1 MGSGIFSIGVSALQV
16 AQLNLSTTSH
26 NIANAST
33 EGYTRQRTVQ
43 ASNIAVLTGAG
54 YVGSGAHVSTI
65 ERVYSATISNQVN
78 SAQTKVSALDAYS
91 TEISSLDSL
100 LSDVNTGVSSALTS
114 FFGSVSSVASDPTSL
129 TTRQTFISAA
139 RTLASRFQNANE
151 QINQQYRNINT
162 EIEGYVSE
170 INSYSTQIATLNQ
183 KIIDASAVTGQ
194 QPNDLLDQRDQLVAS
209 LNQLVGVKTTT
220 NTNGSYNVYF
230 GNGQPLVTST
240 TVSTLTAT
248 ASSEDPSRVAVGVQT
263 ATGAVELPESVIS
276 GGSLGG
282 VLSYRSE
289 TLDSAAAQLGNIAAS
304 VALTVNAQQALGQD
318 LLGNVSGDSGF
329 ASTLFSISV
338 PKVVANSNN
347 PTGAATISASF
358 STPSYN
364 SSSGTFYT
372 NLTNSNY
379 RVQYDGTNLKM
390 TRLSDGTSWSVDW
403 TTSGATTDADLVTA
417 LNAKVTASTQGSQGF
432 AVSVSGTLT
441 AGSSYLIEPTGGV
454 ADSITVN
461 STVAA
466 DVRLV
471 AAAAPVKT
479 TAGLTT
485 SPTGLTTSP
494 NSGSATVT
502 PGGVVSGYDRS
513 SLPVTLKYDKTTGKL
528 NLLGPTGATVSLPV
542 TITKNGVSTGPTTMS
557 SIPYDSG
564 TTISFNGIS
573 FQIAGTPADGDTF
586 TVAKNTGGVSDSRNI
601 TLIGNLQTGKTMSGN
616 SASYATV
623 YSQLVSDVGNKAGE
637 TDTLLTAQK
646 TVLSD
651 AQSSRDST
659 SGVNLDEEAADL
671 IKYQQ
676 AYQAAAKVLQIA
688 STLFNSILSIGS

>member
-16 AQLNLSTTSH
+16 AQLNLATTSH

-33 EGYTRQRTVQ
+33 DGYTRQRAIQ

-65 ERVYSATISNQVN
+65 DRVYSATIANQVN
-78 SAQTKVSALDAYS
+78 SAQTKVSSLDAYS

-100 LSDVNTGVSSALTS
+100 LSDANTGVSSALTS
-114 FFGSVSSVASDPTSL
+114 FFSSVSSVASDPTSL
-129 TTRQTFISAA
+129 TTRQTFLSAA
-139 RTLASRFQNANE
+139 RTLASRFQSTNE
-151 QINQQYRNINT
+151 QINQQYRTINT

-170 INSYSTQIATLNQ
+170 INSYSKQIATLNQ
-183 KIIDASAVTGQ
+183 KIIDASAATGQ
-194 QPNDLLDQRDQLVAS
+194 QPNDLLDQRDQLVSS
-209 LNQLVGVKTTT
+209 LNKLVGVKTTT
-220 NTNGSYNVYF
+220 NSNGSYNVYF

-248 ASSEDPSRVAVGVQT
+248 ASSEDPSRIAVGVQT
-263 ATGAVELPESVIS
+263 ASGAVELPESVIS

-329 ASTLFSISV
+329 ASTLFSISA

-347 PTGAATISASF
+347 PSGAATISASF
-358 STPSYN
+358 NTPSYN
-364 SSSGTFYT
+364 SSTGTFYT
-372 NLTNSNY
+372 NLTNSDY
-379 RVQYDGTNLKM
+379 RLQYDGTNLQM
-390 TRLSDGTSWSVDW
+390 TRLSDGVSWSVNW
-403 TTSGATTDADLVTA
+403 TTSGATTDAGLVQA
-417 LNAKVTASTQGSQGF
+417 LNAQVLASTQGSQGF
-432 AVSVSGTLT
+432 TVNVSGTLT
-441 AGSSYLIEPTGGV
+441 AGSSYLLEPTGGV
-454 ADSITVN
+454 ADSMAVN

-466 DVRLV
+466 DVRLI
-471 AAAAPVKT
+471 AAAAPVNT
-479 TAGLTT
+479 TA
-485 SPTGLTTSP
+485 SSS
-494 NSGSATVT
+494 NSGSAAITS
-502 PGGVVSGYDRS
+502 GSVVSGYDRS
-513 SLPVTLKYDKTTGKL
+513 NLPVTLKYDKTSGKL
-528 NLLGPTGATVSLPV
+528 NLLDSAGNPITLPV
-542 TITKNGVSTGPTTMS
+542 TITKNGVSTGPTSTS
-557 SIPYDSG
+557 SITYDSG

-573 FQIAGTPADGDTF
+573 FKISGTPSDGDTY